1 VTTPL
6 PRDGLIARL
15 AAPREWDLAVIG
27 GGAVGLGVAL
37 DAAARGFSVVLLEA
51 GDFAGGTSSRATK
64 LAHGGVRYLAQGDLA
79 LVREAL
85 HERGALLANAPHVAA
100 PLPFVMPAY
109 NWWEK
114 GFYGAGLKAYDLL
127 AGARGLGPTEWLDA
141 RRAQALL
148 PGARAH
154 GPAGA
159 LQGGV
164 RYWDGQ
170 FDDARLALLLAR
182 TAAGLGAL
190 LVNHAPVTAL
200 WHERGQLR
208 GLVARDA
215 ETGTE
220 HRVAARCVVN
230 AAGVWVDRI
239 TALDHD
245 AAAPAPAPAA
255 HVAPSQ
261 GVHLVVDRAFLPGQH
276 ALLVP
281 RTDDGRVLFAVPWL
295 GKTVLGTTDTPRSDA
310 PPEPEARPEEV
321 AFILREAGRYLARAP
336 QPADVRSVWV
346 GLRPLVRP
354 PAGAAADSKALSRE
368 HTVWV
373 SRSGLVSV
381 TGGKWT
387 TYRAMAEDVLARCM
401 DSGLL
406 PRRAAGVTTA
416 LRLVGAPAA
425 TDPARSLAAPPS
437 EHLYGTE
444 AASLRALPGADRWL
458 ARDRET
464 GAGVLSE
471 AMVRF
476 AVRHEFARSTADV
489 LARRS
494 RLLFLDAALAAEAA
508 PAVAALVAEETGR
521 DPALEAFAALAAQYR
536 RLP

>member
-1 VTTPL
+1 MATPL

-15 AAPREWDLAVIG
+15 AAPREWDLAIVG

-109 NWWEK
+109 RWWEK

-182 TAAGLGAL
+182 TAAGRGAL

-230 AAGVWVDRI
+230 AAGVWV
-239 TALDHD
+239 
-245 AAAPAPAPAA
+245 
-255 HVAPSQ
+255 
-261 GVHLVVDRAFLPGQH
+261 
-276 ALLVP
+276 
-281 RTDDGRVLFAVPWL
+281 
-295 GKTVLGTTDTPRSDA
+295 
-310 PPEPEARPEEV
+310 
-321 AFILREAGRYLARAP
+321 
-336 QPADVRSVWV
+336 
-346 GLRPLVRP
+346 
-354 PAGAAADSKALSRE
+354 
-368 HTVWV
+368 
-373 SRSGLVSV
+373 
-381 TGGKWT
+381 
-387 TYRAMAEDVLARCM
+387 
-401 DSGLL
+401 
-406 PRRAAGVTTA
+406 
-416 LRLVGAPAA
+416 
-425 TDPARSLAAPPS
+425 
-437 EHLYGTE
+437 
-444 AASLRALPGADRWL
+444 
-458 ARDRET
+458 
-464 GAGVLSE
+464 
-471 AMVRF
+471 
-476 AVRHEFARSTADV
+476 
-489 LARRS
+489 
-494 RLLFLDAALAAEAA
+494 
-508 PAVAALVAEETGR
+508 
-521 DPALEAFAALAAQYR
+521 
-536 RLP
+536 